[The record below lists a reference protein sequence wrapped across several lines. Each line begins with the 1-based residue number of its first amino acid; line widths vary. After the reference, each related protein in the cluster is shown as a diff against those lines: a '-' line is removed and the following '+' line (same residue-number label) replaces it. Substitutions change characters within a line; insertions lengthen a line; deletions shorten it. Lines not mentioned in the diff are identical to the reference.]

1 MRVIYTKRHKF
12 KFLGLKLFEW
22 VTDYNERST
31 EKDSED
37 NDFYIELKEVENEK
51 RD

>member
-12 KFLGLKLFEW
+12 KLLGLKLFEW
-22 VTDYNERST
+22 VTDYNERMT
-31 EKDSED
+31 EHD
-37 NDFYIELKEVENEK
+37 NTDNEFYIELKEVENEK

>member
-1 MRVIYTKRHKF
+1 MRIIYTKRHKF
-12 KFLGLKLFEW
+12 KFLGLKLFEL

-31 EKDSED
+31 EKDSND
-37 NDFYIELKEVENEK
+37 NEFYIELKEVENEK